1 MLKDVGATADE
12 ARMTLLRL
20 TRSRLAD
27 ESGSMLLELVLS
39 LVFLA
44 VAVGALMSVFASSM
58 ISLRNAGISGTAQ
71 TLVER
76 QMEVYKTLPYPS
88 LRLSAETVPGGSDV
102 YVTSPPATVSTGF
115 VNVTGGTT
123 PASECVSPAQAK
135 AECAKQT
142 FTGPDGRTYRVDSY
156 VIAATPSGGRPGVK
170 VTVAVRMM
178 SGSTA
183 GPIKAQTTS
192 AFDPASPPS

>member
-1 MLKDVGATADE
+1 
-12 ARMTLLRL
+12 MTLLRR
-20 TRSRLAD
+20 TRSRLGD
-27 ESGSMLLELVLS
+27 EAGSMLLELVLS

-44 VAVGALMSVFASSM
+44 VAVGALLSVFASSM

-88 LRLSAETVPGGSDV
+88 LRLSAATVPGGSDV

-115 VNVTGGTT
+115 ANVTAGATT
-123 PASECVSPAQAK
+123 PSSECVSPTQAK
-135 AECAKQT
+135 GECAKQT

-170 VTVAVRMM
+170 ITVAVRIMT
-178 SGSTA
+178 GSTA